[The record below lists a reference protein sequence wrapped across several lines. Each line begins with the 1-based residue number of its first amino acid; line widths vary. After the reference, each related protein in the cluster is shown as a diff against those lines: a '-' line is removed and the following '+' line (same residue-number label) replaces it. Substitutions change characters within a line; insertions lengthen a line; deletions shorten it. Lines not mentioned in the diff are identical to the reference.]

1 MLTLLSTNCG
11 EITTVLFCLT
21 AAKRETPLA
30 AVIPGVLLTVNT
42 YNEVKGGSALNP
54 VPLPAVAALGDKIV
68 TLYKGGNVVLTD
80 SATPANVIYT
90 FDPVGDLNK
99 AVTFVYDGV
108 KWVLA

>member
-11 EITTVLFCLT
+11 EITTLLFCLT
-21 AAKRETPLA
+21 AANRVTPLPA
-30 AVIPGVLLTVNT
+30 AIPGVLLTVNT
-42 YNEVKGGSALNP
+42 YNEVKGGSVLNP
-54 VPLPAVAALGDKIV
+54 VQLPTIAALGDKIV
-68 TLYKGGNVVLTD
+68 TLYKGGNAALTD
-80 SATPANVIYT
+80 SSTPANVVYT

>member
-11 EITTVLFCLT
+11 EITTLLFCLT
-21 AAKRETPLA
+21 AANRVTPLP
-30 AVIPGVLLTVNT
+30 AVVPGVLLVVNT
-42 YNEVKGGSALNP
+42 YNEVMGGSTLNP
-54 VPLPAVAALGDKIV
+54 VPLPTVAALGDKIV

-80 SATPANVIYT
+80 GATPPNTVYA

-108 KWVLA
+108 EWVLA

>member
-11 EITTVLFCLT
+11 EITTLLFCLT
-21 AAKRETPLA
+21 AGSRKVPLA
-30 AVIPGVLLTVNT
+30 AAIPGVLLSVNT

-54 VPLPAVAALGDKIV
+54 VPLPVVAALGDKII
-68 TLYKGGNVVLTD
+68 TLYKGGNVALTD
-80 SATPANVIYT
+80 SATPSNIIYT